1 MIDEA
6 MISQHVG
13 RTETR
18 LDIAD
23 PERLQRLSALLDQS
37 WTVGSGIP
45 PLGHFVLFRPD
56 ERQSRLGG
64 DGHPM
69 REPSGM
75 LPAIDLPRR
84 MWAGSRIRF
93 EAEMAPGAAL
103 VRTSRLTSATPK
115 SGKSGA
121 MVFCTVVHEIRLQES
136 GALVIQEEQDI
147 VYREAHCGPDL
158 APRPAVEPTF
168 IPEQVRS
175 LQVDPVMLFRYS
187 ALTFNSHRIHY
198 DRDYARTDE
207 GYPGLVVH
215 GPYLA
220 TLLFEHL
227 ARCTPGRRVAT
238 FAFRAVSPS
247 FDGEVLTLGATI
259 TGDTAE
265 LSVTGP
271 CGLALSGKAQ
281 LA

>member
-6 MISQHVG
+6 QIAQHVG

-18 LDIAD
+18 ADLAD
-23 PERLQRLSALLDQS
+23 PERFERLSALLDQP
-37 WTVGSGIP
+37 WRTDDGMP
-45 PLGHFVLFRPD
+45 PLGHFILFRPD
-56 ERQSRLGG
+56 ERQSRLGA
-64 DGHPM
+64 DGHPV

-75 LPAIDLPRR
+75 LPAVDLPRR

-93 EAEMAPGAAL
+93 EAPIVPGTAL
-103 VRTSRLTSATPK
+103 LRTSQLASATPK

-121 MVFCTVVHEIRLQES
+121 MVFCTVVHEIRAATS
-136 GALVIQEEQDI
+136 GDLLIQEAQDI
-147 VYREAHCGPDL
+147 VYREAHSGPEL
-158 APRPAVEPTF
+158 APRPAVDPIFT
-168 IPEQVRS
+168 PEHVHS
-175 LQVDPVMLFRYS
+175 LRVDPVMLFRYS

-198 DRDYARTDE
+198 DRDYARTEE

-227 ARCTPGRRVAT
+227 AQVAAGRRIAA
-238 FAFRAVSPS
+238 FDFRAVSPS
-247 FDGEVLTLGATI
+247 FDGEVLTLGASI
-259 TGDTAE
+259 TGDAAE

-271 CGLALSGKAQ
+271 CGLALSGKAV

>member
-6 MISQHVG
+6 KIAQHVG

-18 LDIAD
+18 IDIAD
-23 PERLQRLSALLDQS
+23 PERLQRLSALLDQP
-37 WTVGSGIP
+37 WTVESGMP

-56 ERQSRLGG
+56 ERQSRLGD
-64 DGHPM
+64 DGHPL

-75 LPAIDLPRR
+75 LPAVDLPRR

-93 EAEMAPGAAL
+93 EAELAPGAAL
-103 VRTSRLTSATPK
+103 VRTSRLASATPK

-121 MVFCTVVHEIRLQES
+121 MVFCTVVHEIRMQKS
-136 GALVIQEEQDI
+136 GVLLIQEEQDI
-147 VYREAHCGPDL
+147 VYREAHRSPDL
-158 APRPAVEPTF
+158 APRPEVKPSFT
-168 IPEQVRS
+168 PEHVRS

-198 DRDYARTDE
+198 DRDYARTEE
-207 GYPGLVVH
+207 GYSGLVVH

-227 ARCTPGRRVAT
+227 ARCTPGRRIAT
-238 FAFRAVSPS
+238 FDFRAISPS
-247 FDGEVLTLGATI
+247 FDLEMLTFGATI
-259 TGDTAE
+259 VGDSAE
-265 LSVTGP
+265 LSVTSP